1 MAEAIDGGIL
11 RGAEFRLEATH
22 GILALA
28 RGLVFTMTHL
38 ALCQQLGSKASRG
51 LYR

>member
-28 RGLVFTMTHL
+28 RGD
-38 ALCQQLGSKASRG
+38 
-51 LYR
+51 